1 MEYPYV
7 VIDGDTSNLNTIL
20 MAFENQEQF
29 IFVGAANNEQ
39 SGLDLIL
46 ERMPVLVFLDID
58 MPGSYG
64 SKTLYYLM
72 NELRK
77 YMDKLPEFV
86 VLSRSVNYA
95 LDGIRNGVL
104 DYILKPIEKKLI
116 HRTLLRFRKESHIKN
131 DTTICFKSYGD
142 YKFINSNEVIY
153 LKADNNATDFVMK
166 NGSVVGAFKCLKYF
180 QESLPNQF
188 VRIHNSYIVN
198 TDYISR
204 IHFGKS
210 KCTVKNTNFFIPFSK
225 SYRSNVE
232 LIKNKLSK
240 ASMLIA

>member
-1 MEYPYV
+1 MEFPYV
-7 VIDGDTSNLNTIL
+7 VIDGDKSSLNTIL
-20 MAFENQEQF
+20 LAFENQDQF
-29 IFVGAANNEQ
+29 ICVGVADSEQ

-46 ERMPVLVFLDID
+46 ERMPALVFLNID

-64 SKTLYYLM
+64 NQTLFFLM

-77 YMDKLPEFV
+77 YMDKIPEFI
-86 VLSRSVNYA
+86 VLSQSQNHV

-104 DYILKPIEKKLI
+104 DYILKPIDKNLI
-116 HRTLLRFRKESHIKN
+116 NRTLLRFKKENQIKN
-131 DTTICFKSYGD
+131 ETTICFKSYGD
-142 YKFINSNEVIY
+142 YKFINSNEVMY
-153 LKADNNATDFVMK
+153 LKADNNSTDFVMK

-210 KCTVKNTNFFIPFSK
+210 KCTVKNTNAFIPFSK

-232 LIKNKLSK
+232 FIKNKLSK
-240 ASMLIA
+240 ASLLIA

>member
-1 MEYPYV
+1 MEYPFV
-7 VIDGDTSNLNTIL
+7 VIDGDVSSLNTIL
-20 MAFENQEQF
+20 LAFESQDQF
-29 IFVGAANNEQ
+29 ICVGVANSEQ
-39 SGLDLIL
+39 KGLDLIL
-46 ERMPVLVFLDID
+46 ERMPALIFLDID

-64 SKTLYYLM
+64 SQTLYYLI

-86 VLSRSVNYA
+86 VLSRSANYA
-95 LDGIRNGVL
+95 LEGIRNGVL
-104 DYILKPIEKKLI
+104 DYILKPIDKNLI

-142 YKFINSNEVIY
+142 YKFIKSNEVMY

-166 NGSVVGAFKCLKYF
+166 NGNVVGAFKCLKYF

-210 KCTVKNTNFFIPFSK
+210 KCTVKNTNSYIPFSK

-232 LIKNKLSK
+232 FIKNKLSK
-240 ASMLIA
+240 ASVLIA